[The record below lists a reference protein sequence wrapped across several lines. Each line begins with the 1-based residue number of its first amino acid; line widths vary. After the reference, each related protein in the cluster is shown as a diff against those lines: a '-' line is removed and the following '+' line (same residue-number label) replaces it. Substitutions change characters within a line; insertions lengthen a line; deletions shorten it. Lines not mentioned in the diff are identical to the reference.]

1 MISNL
6 QAPDLPVVNSLSH
19 LCCYTYTKCSTIES
33 KLLPLLSVS
42 VPFLK
47 TNSYEKNLKTEHCYS
62 KNPENL
68 LYFSTHAKRQCL
80 FQIKKHFFQ
89 NNDLKILPRKSM
101 TQFTNHSFM
110 KIVSLFSMVII
121 NSIFASNLAFNKNA
135 VSMVCQESA
144 SKSTLFLINENNKL
158 IYRNLNKSLELPETI

>member
-1 MISNL
+1 
-6 QAPDLPVVNSLSH
+6 
-19 LCCYTYTKCSTIES
+19 
-33 KLLPLLSVS
+33 
-42 VPFLK
+42 
-47 TNSYEKNLKTEHCYS
+47 
-62 KNPENL
+62 
-68 LYFSTHAKRQCL
+68 
-80 FQIKKHFFQ
+80 
-89 NNDLKILPRKSM
+89 M